1 MHLHYL
7 YPVCQLMLTAVSSCF
22 WPCLLTAICGRIIN
36 IIIIIIIY
44 YYYSIIIIITII
56 IVIIIII
63 IIFSN
68 ISLTLLSS
76 LGLFGA
82 FGGS

>member
-1 MHLHYL
+1 
-7 YPVCQLMLTAVSSCF
+7 MLTAVSSCF

-36 IIIIIIIY
+36 IVIIIIIIIIIFIIY
-44 YYYSIIIIITII
+44 YYYFIIIITII
-56 IVIIIII
+56 IVIIII